1 MTVFV
6 NPSRFPVIHHRNWH
20 NLENWL
26 KMDIFNQFE
35 HSKSHNISKK
45 QVLLKAIEPL
55 MYTYIHIYIQFFFQF
70 FVIHLPFVI
79 QSFQGKR

>member
-45 QVLLKAIEPL
+45 TSIVKSYRTSYVYIH
-55 MYTYIHIYIQFFFQF
+55 TYIYTIFFSIFRDTF
-70 FVIHLPFVI
+70 TLCYSII
-79 QSFQGKR
+79 SR

>member
-1 MTVFV
+1 MTVYV
-6 NPSRFPVIHHRNWH
+6 NPSRFSIIHHKNWH
-20 NLENWL
+20 NSENWP

-55 MYTYIHIYIQFFFQF
+55 MYTYIYIYNFFFQF